1 MAKPFKGGSS
11 THLRYQEDDTG
22 GTLVYL
28 AELDAFD
35 DGPAKPV
42 RIWSRVGRRP
52 ILAGGNSNGDIP
64 MLHYTGAE
72 AGPPPSAAARRPRAR
87 VRLHG
92 RRRAVARA
100 GGSGRL
106 DGGQRQEGLAHRV
119 RRLGRMSTPDGT
131 EQEADVGH
139 RGVHVVTDVP
149 RQMVRIAYRD
159 PEHICER
166 LTLQAVHRLAEPS
179 LEWAQEARA
188 AHPDGDLRE
197 VVDGL
202 GTQTARIARLQ
213 GMVAGT
219 PFYLAL
225 VPGYMNYLWQEARM
239 NLRLAA
245 LYGRDPGILQTA
257 AELLSLRG
265 VYPTTRE
272 AEAGLLAVEDAGV
285 PPKPETSSAVE
296 AVDRVRPTLLVF
308 GGFIG
313 PPSGGLHS
321 GWRARLRDVLGVAA
335 FLVLWAITW
344 IFPVT
349 FMIMMAWGCESHSR
363 QLFQAR
369 VRSTPARR
377 HRRPAHPS
385 RGEGGER
392 ACRAEGR
399 RSARPVSRSRSR
411 FRPASSRTR
420 FTSTRSSGSPGC
432 RPLACSSP
440 SPS

>member
-1 MAKPFKGGSS
+1 
-11 THLRYQEDDTG
+11 
-22 GTLVYL
+22 
-28 AELDAFD
+28 
-35 DGPAKPV
+35 
-42 RIWSRVGRRP
+42 
-52 ILAGGNSNGDIP
+52 
-64 MLHYTGAE
+64 
-72 AGPPPSAAARRPRAR
+72 
-87 VRLHG
+87 
-92 RRRAVARA
+92 
-100 GGSGRL
+100 
-106 DGGQRQEGLAHRV
+106 
-119 RRLGRMSTPDGT
+119 MSTPDGT
-131 EQEADVGH
+131 EQEADLGH
-139 RGVHVVTDVP
+139 RGVRVVTDVP

-179 LEWAQEARA
+179 LEWAQAARA

-197 VVDGL
+197 AVDGL

-265 VYPTTRE
+265 VYPSVKD
-272 AEAGLLAVEDAGV
+272 AEAGLLAVEDAGI
-285 PPKPETSSAVE
+285 PPKPETRRPLRLWVE
-296 AVDRVRPTLLVF
+296 CGRRLLVF

-313 PPSGGLHS
+313 PPSGEVHS
-321 GWRARLRDVLGVAA
+321 GWRARLRDVVGVAA

-363 QLFQAR
+363 QLFQTTRAFYAGEEAPTASPPEPGRGWRAR
-369 VRSTPARR
+369 VPRGRQALSAAGLALSIAIPAGFLAYAIHIRHKFGFTWVAAVGFLVALSVVTAAAVYGSRR
-377 HRRPAHPS
+377 
-385 RGEGGER
+385 
-392 ACRAEGR
+392 
-399 RSARPVSRSRSR
+399 
-411 FRPASSRTR
+411 
-420 FTSTRSSGSPGC
+420 
-432 RPLACSSP
+432 
-440 SPS
+440 

>member
-1 MAKPFKGGSS
+1 
-11 THLRYQEDDTG
+11 
-22 GTLVYL
+22 
-28 AELDAFD
+28 
-35 DGPAKPV
+35 
-42 RIWSRVGRRP
+42 
-52 ILAGGNSNGDIP
+52 
-64 MLHYTGAE
+64 
-72 AGPPPSAAARRPRAR
+72 
-87 VRLHG
+87 
-92 RRRAVARA
+92 
-100 GGSGRL
+100 
-106 DGGQRQEGLAHRV
+106 
-119 RRLGRMSTPDGT
+119 MSTPDGT

-139 RGVHVVTDVP
+139 RGVRVVTDIP
-149 RQMVRIAYRD
+149 RQMVRVAYRD

-265 VYPTTRE
+265 VYPTTQD

-285 PPKPETSSAVE
+285 PPKPET
-296 AVDRVRPTLLVF
+296 RRPLKLWIECGRRMLVF

-313 PPSGGLHS
+313 PPSGEAHS
-321 GWRARLRDVLGVAA
+321 GWRARLRDVVGFRGLPRHLGNHVDLSGDVHDHDGLGVRDPLAPA
-335 FLVLWAITW
+335 VPEYACVLCHRGGAR
-344 IFPVT
+344 
-349 FMIMMAWGCESHSR
+349 GSH
-363 QLFQAR
+363 
-369 VRSTPARR
+369 PN
-377 HRRPAHPS
+377 
-385 RGEGGER
+385 RGEGGEPAFR
-392 ACRAEGR
+392 EGGR
-399 RSARPVSRSRSR
+399 RSAQPGSRCRSRS
-411 FRPASSRTR
+411 RPASSRTPS
-420 FTSTRSSGSPGC
+420 TSATSSGSPGSP
-432 RPLACSSP
+432 RSVFLSP